1 MNKYFSKKHILLF
14 GQQAHAEMLNIIICL
29 ESTNKTIHSHW
40 DSYNLKQT
48 KKQTSIS
55 EDVEKLQPLYI
66 ACENVKGYSSC
77 GKHFSRPSRG

>member
-1 MNKYFSKKHILLF
+1 
-14 GQQAHAEMLNIIICL
+14 MLNIIICL

-66 ACENVKGYSSC
+66 ACENVKG
-77 GKHFSRPSRG
+77 